1 MSAPLLASPVMPSG
15 AGPLPRLLAGTA
27 GGPVDLAGHHRLH
40 QALPVGLDGGAV
52 TDLVARSGL
61 LGRGGAAFP
70 LERKLTAV
78 RDAVARRGVSA
89 VVVANA
95 AESEPASAK
104 DRVLLSRAPHLVLD
118 GLSLVAAATG
128 ASTAYLYVHADR
140 GLVRAAAQALADRAA
155 RRVDAVPVTL
165 VQAPARFIAGEESA
179 VVHRLAGGDAVPTY
193 TPELVSET
201 GLAARP
207 TLVSNVETLAHLA
220 LIARHGAPWFR
231 SLGTDVAPGTM
242 LVTLHRAGHQPGVR
256 EVAIATAL
264 ADLLPLAGTQAV
276 LIGGYHGSWVPAA
289 QAVRLR
295 LDDADLAAV
304 GARRGAGV
312 LAALP
317 ADRCGL
323 VESAR
328 VLRYLALESAGQC
341 GPCLNGLP
349 RIAAAM
355 ADLATG
361 RAEPA
366 VLGSLR
372 RWAGL
377 VAGRGACHHPD
388 GSVRF
393 LGSTLSTFADETE
406 LHLRGRCSRPGG
418 AAFLPTPGVDG
429 LGGGRR

>member
-1 MSAPLLASPVMPSG
+1 MSAPLLASRPVPPN
-15 AGPLPRLLAGTA
+15 ADQLPRLLAGVA
-27 GGPVDLAGHHRLH
+27 DGPVDLAGHHQLH
-40 QALPVGLDGGAV
+40 GALPAISDLFDVVG
-52 TDLVARSGL
+52 RSGL

-70 LERKLTAV
+70 LDRKLAAV
-78 RDAVARRGVSA
+78 RNAVARRGTSA

-95 AESEPASAK
+95 AEGEPASAK

-118 GLSLVAAATG
+118 GLSLAAAATG

-140 GLVRAAAQALADRAA
+140 TLVRAAAQALAERAA
-155 RRVDAVPVTL
+155 RRLDAVPVTL

-179 VVHRLAGGDAVPTY
+179 VVHRLVGGDAVPTY
-193 TPELVSET
+193 TPELVSES
-201 GLAARP
+201 GLASRP
-207 TLVSNVETLAHLA
+207 TLVSNVETLAQLA
-220 LIARHGAPWFR
+220 LIARHGTQWFR
-231 SLGTDVAPGTM
+231 SLGTADAPGTM
-242 LVTLHRAGHQPGVR
+242 LVTLHRAGQQPGVR
-256 EVAIATAL
+256 EVAIGTPL

-289 QAVRLR
+289 QAARLR
-295 LDDADLAAV
+295 LDDADLVAV
-304 GARRGAGV
+304 GARRGTGV

-323 VESAR
+323 LESAR

-349 RIAAAM
+349 RIAVAM
-355 ADLATG
+355 SDLATG

-366 VLGSLR
+366 VLGALR

-388 GSVRF
+388 GSIRF
-393 LGSTLSTFADETE
+393 LASALATFGDEVE
-406 LHLRGRCSRPGG
+406 LHLGARCSRPG
-418 AAFLPTPGVDG
+418 ATPFLPTPGVDAV
-429 LGGGRR
+429 GGGHR